1 MSMKQSFKIDE
12 HKINEYVNEFNDDR
26 TILFNDIR
34 SSVKSDKLK
43 EDKIKCIETI
53 QRALLNYKKL
63 LIKEKDNNDT

>member
-1 MSMKQSFKIDE
+1 MKQNFKIDE
-12 HKINEYVNEFNDDR
+12 HKINEYINEFNEDR

-43 EDKIKCIETI
+43 EDKIKYIETI

-63 LIKEKDNNDT
+63 LIKERDNNDT

>member
-12 HKINEYVNEFNDDR
+12 HKINEYINEFNEDR

-43 EDKIKCIETI
+43 EDKIKYIETI

-63 LIKEKDNNDT
+63 LIKERDNNDI

>member
-1 MSMKQSFKIDE
+1 MKQSFKIDE
-12 HKINEYVNEFNDDR
+12 HKINEYINEFNEDR

-43 EDKIKCIETI
+43 EDKIKYIETI

-63 LIKEKDNNDT
+63 LIKERDNNDI

>member
-1 MSMKQSFKIDE
+1 MKQTFKIDE
-12 HKINEYVNEFNDDR
+12 HKINEYINEFNEDR

-43 EDKIKCIETI
+43 EDKIKYIETI

-63 LIKEKDNNDT
+63 LIKERDNNDI